1 MAHVLNGKVV
11 AITGASR
18 GIGAATA
25 REFAALGAKVV
36 LLARSRD
43 AIAELAG
50 EIGEN
55 ALAVPCD
62 VVRYWEV
69 EAAFNAAV
77 ETFGSLDVVINNA
90 GVIEP
95 VARIEDSDPDAWGQV
110 IDINLKGTFNGIRAA
125 LPHMTGGGTIIGI
138 SSGAATHALEGWSH
152 YCASKA
158 AALMLTQS
166 LHMEMAGKGIRALGL
181 SPGTVAT
188 QMQVDIKATGM
199 NPVASLDWSDHVP
212 PEWPAKTL
220 AWMCTDAAD
229 AHLGGDIS
237 LRDQGIRAAVGLT

>member
-1 MAHVLNGKVV
+1 MAHVVEGKVV

-18 GIGAATA
+18 GIGAAAA
-25 REFAALGAKVV
+25 REFASLGAKVV

-43 AIAELAG
+43 AIAELTG

-62 VVRYWEV
+62 VARYWEV
-69 EAAFNAAV
+69 EAAFRAAV
-77 ETFGSLDVVINNA
+77 ETFGALDVVINNA

-95 VARIEDSDPDAWGQV
+95 VARIEDTDPGAWGQV

-125 LPHMTGGGTIIGI
+125 LPHMTQGGTIIGI
-138 SSGAATHALEGWSH
+138 SSGAATNPLEGWSH

-158 AALMLTQS
+158 AALMLTRS
-166 LHMEMAGKGIRALGL
+166 LHKEMGDRGIRALGL

-188 QMQVDIKATGM
+188 QMQVEIKATGM
-199 NPVASLDWSDHVP
+199 NPVAQLEWSDHIP

-220 AWMCTDAAD
+220 AWMCTEAAD
-229 AHLGGDIS
+229 PYLGGDIS
-237 LRDQGIRAAVGLT
+237 LRDEAIRAAVGLA